1 MGRLFWKFF
10 AIAWLVQAATIAVTG
25 VYLGLLAPGHPPHE
39 RDMGASA
46 PPAMAPRG
54 APPMPGGPPDR
65 PAPGGGRRDIH
76 ILGVPIEPI
85 VGGLIASLIS
95 GALIAWYVAK
105 PVRTLRAAIDAA
117 SAGNLRTGIAEAIGS
132 RHDELA
138 DLGRDFDRM
147 AARLRALIDAQQRL
161 LHDVS
166 HEMRSPLARVQ
177 AAIGLARQQP
187 EQAAYAMDR
196 IERESMRMD
205 VLVGG
210 LLTLARLQAGFVGSI
225 DERIDLDELV
235 MAIVDDASFEAEAK
249 ARKVTLTA
257 ASGALVRG
265 NSDLLRRGIENIVRN
280 AVKYTFERRTVTV
293 DTGLGEDGRNVRI
306 TVCDQGPGVLDAD
319 LEAIFE
325 PFFRAP
331 GATGHEGHGLGL
343 AIAKRAIEAHGGT
356 ISASNRS
363 EGGLSMR
370 IELPRI
376 PE

>member
-10 AIAWLVQAATIAVTG
+10 AIAWLVQAATIAVIG
-25 VYLGLLAPGHPPHE
+25 VYLGYLAPGHQSHE
-39 RDMGASA
+39 REGRP
-46 PPAMAPRG
+46 PPAPATFSVEPMDGTAPE
-54 APPMPGGPPDR
+54 
-65 PAPGGGRRDIH
+65 GGRQIGRGRDIR
-76 ILGVPIEPI
+76 IFGIPIEPI
-85 VGGLIASLIS
+85 VGGAVASLVS

-105 PVRTLRAAIDAA
+105 PVRTLKSAIDAA
-117 SAGNLRTGIAEAIGS
+117 SAGNLQSGIAEAIGS

-187 EQAAYAMDR
+187 DQAGYAMDR
-196 IERESMRMD
+196 IERESMRMNTM
-205 VLVGG
+205 VGG
-210 LLTLARLQAGFVGSI
+210 LLTLARLQAGFVGSL

-265 NSDLLRRGIENIVRN
+265 NADLLRSGIENIVRN
-280 AVKYTFERRTVTV
+280 AVKYTFERRTVMVETH
-293 DTGLGEDGRNVRI
+293 LSEDGSCASISV
-306 TVCDQGPGVLDAD
+306 TDGGPGVPDTDLDA
-319 LEAIFE
+319 IFD
-325 PFFRAP
+325 PFFRTT

-343 AIAKRAIEAHGGT
+343 AIAKRAVEAHAGT
-356 ISASNRS
+356 LRASNQS
-363 EGGLSMR
+363 EGGLR
-370 IELPRI
+370 VQIELPRI